1 MNRCQHTRSNVVLL
15 TGFGA
20 ATKKRKIH
28 TTAYRRGRSVQATKR
43 LKYEQVQFSKSLF
56 MEINRLEKQ
65 NTSLQMEITE
75 LRSRQQSLRSNL
87 LEITSSKQNMAGN
100 KTDES

>member
-1 MNRCQHTRSNVVLL
+1 MDRSQDTQSNVVSL
-15 TGFGA
+15 TGSEA

-28 TTAYRRGRSVQATKR
+28 TTAYRRGQSVQVTKR
-43 LKYEQVQFSKSLF
+43 LKYEQMQYRKKLF
-56 MEINRLEKQ
+56 ITINRLEER

-75 LRSRQQSLRSNL
+75 LRSRQQSLKSTL

-100 KTDES
+100 KTDEP